1 MKAMSVIPGRPGSAL
16 IAELPDPP
24 PGQGPVLVEGLLAG
38 ICGTDAEILRGGGQ
52 PPDGEP
58 RLVIGHESLGRV
70 LQAPADAPV
79 RPGDL
84 VAGVVRRP
92 DPVPCPACADGQWDF
107 CANGRY
113 TERGIKG
120 LDGYGATLWR
130 VSPRFAVRVPGRLGD
145 LGVLTEPASV
155 VAKAWEQ
162 IDWMA
167 LRAPREPR
175 PGPGVRV
182 ALVAGAGPIGMLAA
196 LFGRQRGYQVHVFDR
211 VTDGPKPALVAALG
225 ATYHNGPAR
234 ALDLCPDVVLEC
246 TGAGELVVELAS
258 KLAQAGVL
266 CLIGVSSV
274 RHRLPVNMNRVGRSM
289 VLGNSLIF
297 GTVSAA
303 RRHYEQAVEALAR
316 ADPAWLGGL
325 ISRRVP
331 LSSWPEGLARE
342 PGDVKVVVDL
352 TQ

>member
-1 MKAMSVIPGRPGSAL
+1 M
-16 IAELPDPP
+16 
-24 PGQGPVLVEGLLAG
+24 
-38 ICGTDAEILRGGGQ
+38 
-52 PPDGEP
+52 
-58 RLVIGHESLGRV
+58 
-70 LQAPADAPV
+70 

-92 DPVPCPACADGQWDF
+92 DPVPCPACAAGRQDF
-107 CANGRY
+107 CENGRY

-120 LDGYGATLWR
+120 LDGYGATRWR
-130 VSPRFAVRVPGRLGD
+130 VSPRFAVQVPDRLGD
-145 LGVLTEPASV
+145 LGVLTEPGSV

-162 IDWMA
+162 IDGLA
-167 LRAPREPR
+167 LRAPR
-175 PGPGVRV
+175 PGSRVRV
-182 ALVAGAGPIGMLAA
+182 ALITGAGPIGMLAA
-196 LFGRQRGYQVHVFDR
+196 LLGRQRGYQVHVFDR
-211 VTDGPKPALVAALG
+211 VTAGPKPALVAALG
-225 ATYHNGPAR
+225 ATYHHGPAG

-246 TGAGELVVELAS
+246 TGAGELVVELAGR
-258 KLAQAGVL
+258 LAQAGVM
-266 CLIGVSSV
+266 CLIGISSEPG
-274 RHRLPVNMNRVGRSM
+274 RLPVNVSRIGASL
-289 VLGNSLIF
+289 VLGNSLVF

-331 LSSWPEGLARE
+331 LSGWQEGLARQ

>member
-1 MKAMSVIPGRPGSAL
+1 MSVIPGRPGSAL
-16 IAELPDPP
+16 IAELPDPS
-24 PGQGPVLVEGLLAG
+24 PGQGPVLVRGLLAG

-70 LQAPADAPV
+70 LEAPADAPV

-120 LDGYGATLWR
+120 LAGYGATLWR
-130 VSPRFAVRVPGRLGD
+130 VSPRFAVR
-145 LGVLTEPASV
+145 
-155 VAKAWEQ
+155 
-162 IDWMA
+162 I
-167 LRAPREPR
+167 
-175 PGPGVRV
+175 
-182 ALVAGAGPIGMLAA
+182 MLAA

-211 VTDGPKPALVAALG
+211 VADGPKPALAAALG
-225 ATYHNGPAR
+225 ATYHHGPAGTVE

-246 TGAGELVVELAS
+246 TGAGELVVELAA
-258 KLAQAGVL
+258 KLAPAGVL

-274 RHRLPVNMNRVGRSM
+274 QHRLAVDMNQVGRSM
-289 VLGNSLIF
+289 VLGNSVIF

-331 LSSWPEGLARE
+331 LSSWPDGLARE

>member
-1 MKAMSVIPGRPGSAL
+1 MKAMSVIPGRSGSEL

-24 PGQGPVLVEGLLAG
+24 PAEGSVLVEGLLAG

-52 PPDGEP
+52 PPASGP

-70 LQAPADAPV
+70 LEAPADAPV

-92 DPVPCPACADGQWDF
+92 DPVPCPACAAGRQDF
-107 CANGRY
+107 CENGRY

-120 LDGYGATLWR
+120 LDGYGATRWR
-130 VSPRFAVRVPGRLGD
+130 VSPRYAVPVPDRLGD
-145 LGVLTEPASV
+145 LGVLTEPGSV

-162 IDWMA
+162 IDALA
-167 LRAPREPR
+167 LRAPP
-175 PGPGVRV
+175 PGSRVRT
-182 ALVAGAGPIGMLAA
+182 ALITGAGPIGMLAA
-196 LFGRQRGYQVHVFDR
+196 LLGRQRGYQVHVFDR
-211 VTDGPKPALVAALG
+211 VTAGPKPALVAALG
-225 ATYHNGPAR
+225 ATYHHGRAA
-234 ALDLCPDVVLEC
+234 ALDLYPDVVLEC
-246 TGAGELVVELAS
+246 TGAGELVAGLAG

-266 CLIGVSSV
+266 CLIGISSEPGRMPVDVS
-274 RHRLPVNMNRVGRSM
+274 RVGASM
-289 VLGNSLIF
+289 VLGNSLVF

-331 LSSWPEGLARE
+331 LSGWQEGLARQ

>member
-1 MKAMSVIPGRPGSAL
+1 MKAMSVIPGRRGSAL
-16 IAELPDPP
+16 IADLADPP
-24 PGQGPVLVEGLLAG
+24 PAEGPVLVRGLLAG

-52 PPDGEP
+52 PPDGES

-70 LQAPADAPV
+70 LEAPADAPV

-92 DPVPCPACADGQWDF
+92 DPVPCPACAEGQWDF
-107 CANGRY
+107 CANGQY

-130 VSPRFAVRVPGRLGD
+130 VSPRFAVRVPDRLGD
-145 LGVLTEPASV
+145 LGVLTEPGSV

-162 IDWMA
+162 IDRMT
-167 LRAPREPR
+167 LRAPR
-175 PGPGVRV
+175 PGSRVGV

-196 LFGRQRGYQVHVFDR
+196 LFGHQRGYQVHVFDQ
-211 VTDGPKPALVAALG
+211 VAAGPKPALVAALD
-225 ATYHNGPAR
+225 ATYHHGPAGTLE
-234 ALDLCPDVVLEC
+234 ALDLRPDVALEC
-246 TGAGELVVELAS
+246 TGAGELVVELAG

-266 CLIGVSSV
+266 CLIGVSSA
-274 RHRLPVNMNRVGRSM
+274 RRRLPVDMNRVGRSA